1 MTSPLHLGRQVV
13 YCGHLARLCLEER
26 MRQFGVT
33 PVQAYAM
40 RFLARGEEARE
51 ITQRDLERELRLKAP
66 TVNGVVD
73 RLEEKGFLVRQP
85 SPTDGRCRLLRLTD
99 TGREAAAAFL
109 SAMEDTEALFRSAL
123 TDREQQI
130 FQELLSRIVTNL
142 EGEVHRT

>member
-1 MTSPLHLGRQVV
+1 MTNPRHLGRQVV

-40 RFLARGEEARE
+40 RFLAREEGRE

-73 RLEEKGFLVRQP
+73 RLAEKGMLVRRP
-85 SPTDGRCRLLRLTD
+85 SPTDGRCRLLQLTD

-123 TDREQQI
+123 TEEEQRL
-130 FQELLSRIVTNL
+130 FQELLLRIITNL
-142 EGEVHRT
+142 ESEVHHT

>member
-73 RLEEKGFLVRQP
+73 RLTEKGLLVRRQ
-85 SPTDGRCRLLRLTD
+85 SPTDGRCRLLQLTD

-123 TDREQQI
+123 TDEEQRL
-130 FQELLSRIVTNL
+130 FQELLLRIITNL
-142 EGEVHRT
+142 ESEVHHT

>member
-1 MTSPLHLGRQVV
+1 MTNPRHLGRQVV

-40 RFLARGEEARE
+40 RFLAREEGRE

-73 RLEEKGFLVRQP
+73 RLTEKGLLVRRQ
-85 SPTDGRCRLLRLTD
+85 SPTDGRCRLLQLTD

-123 TDREQQI
+123 TDEEQRL
-130 FQELLSRIVTNL
+130 FQELLLRIITNL
-142 EGEVHRT
+142 ESEVHHT

>member
-1 MTSPLHLGRQVV
+1 MTNPRHLGRQVV

-40 RFLARGEEARE
+40 RFLAREEGRE

-73 RLEEKGFLVRQP
+73 RLAEKGLLVRRP
-85 SPTDGRCRLLRLTD
+85 SPTDGRCRLLQLTD

-123 TDREQQI
+123 TEEEQRL
-130 FQELLSRIVTNL
+130 FQELLLRIITNL
-142 EGEVHRT
+142 ESEVHHT

>member
-40 RFLARGEEARE
+40 RFLAREEGRE

-73 RLEEKGFLVRQP
+73 RLAEKGMLVRRP
-85 SPTDGRCRLLRLTD
+85 SPTDGRCRLLQLTD

-123 TDREQQI
+123 TDEEQRL
-130 FQELLSRIVTNL
+130 FQELLLRIITNL
-142 EGEVHRT
+142 ESEVHHT

>member
-1 MTSPLHLGRQVV
+1 MTNPRHLGRQVV

-40 RFLARGEEARE
+40 RFLAREEGRE

-73 RLEEKGFLVRQP
+73 RLAEKGMLVRRQ
-85 SPTDGRCRLLRLTD
+85 SPTDGRCRLLQLTD

-123 TDREQQI
+123 TDEEQRL
-130 FQELLSRIVTNL
+130 FQELLFRIITNL
-142 EGEVHRT
+142 ESEVHHT

>member
-40 RFLARGEEARE
+40 RFLAREEGRE

-73 RLEEKGFLVRQP
+73 RLTEKGLLVRRQ
-85 SPTDGRCRLLRLTD
+85 SPTDGRCRLLQLTD

-123 TDREQQI
+123 TEEEQRL
-130 FQELLSRIVTNL
+130 FQELLFRIITNL
-142 EGEVHRT
+142 ESEVHHT

>member
-1 MTSPLHLGRQVV
+1 MTIPLHLGRQVV

-40 RFLARGEEARE
+40 RFLAREEGRE

-99 TGREAAAAFL
+99 TGREVAAAFL

-142 EGEVHRT
+142 ESEVHRT

>member
-1 MTSPLHLGRQVV
+1 MTNPRHLGRQVV

-40 RFLARGEEARE
+40 RFLAREEGRE

-73 RLEEKGFLVRQP
+73 RLAEKGMLVRRP
-85 SPTDGRCRLLRLTD
+85 SPTDGRCRLLQLTD

-109 SAMEDTEALFRSAL
+109 SALEDTEALFRSAL
-123 TDREQQI
+123 TEEEQRL
-130 FQELLSRIVTNL
+130 FQELLLRIITNL
-142 EGEVHRT
+142 ESEVHHT

>member
-1 MTSPLHLGRQVV
+1 
-13 YCGHLARLCLEER
+13 

-40 RFLARGEEARE
+40 RFLAREEGRE

-73 RLEEKGFLVRQP
+73 RLTEKGLLVRRQ
-85 SPTDGRCRLLRLTD
+85 SPTDGRCRLLQLTD

-123 TDREQQI
+123 TEEEQRL
-130 FQELLSRIVTNL
+130 FQELLLRIITNL
-142 EGEVHRT
+142 ESEVHHT

>member
-1 MTSPLHLGRQVV
+1 MTNPRHLGRQVV

-40 RFLARGEEARE
+40 RFLAREEGRE

-73 RLEEKGFLVRQP
+73 RLTEKGLLVRRQ
-85 SPTDGRCRLLRLTD
+85 SPTDGRCRLLQLTD

-123 TDREQQI
+123 TEEEQRL
-130 FQELLSRIVTNL
+130 FQELLLRIITNL
-142 EGEVHRT
+142 ESEVHHT

>member
-1 MTSPLHLGRQVV
+1 MTNPRHLGRQVV

-40 RFLARGEEARE
+40 RFLAREEGRE

-73 RLEEKGFLVRQP
+73 RLAEKGMLVRRP
-85 SPTDGRCRLLRLTD
+85 SPTDGRCRLLQLTD

-123 TDREQQI
+123 TDEEQRL
-130 FQELLSRIVTNL
+130 FQELLLRIITNL
-142 EGEVHRT
+142 ESEVHHT

>member
-1 MTSPLHLGRQVV
+1 MTNPRHLGRQVV

-40 RFLARGEEARE
+40 RFLAREEGRE

-73 RLEEKGFLVRQP
+73 RLTEKGLLVRRQ
-85 SPTDGRCRLLRLTD
+85 SPTDGRCRLLQLTD

-109 SAMEDTEALFRSAL
+109 SAMEDTESLFRSAL
-123 TDREQQI
+123 TEEEQRL
-130 FQELLSRIVTNL
+130 FQELLLRIITNL
-142 EGEVHRT
+142 ESEVHHT

>member
-73 RLEEKGFLVRQP
+73 RLTEKGLLVRRP
-85 SPTDGRCRLLRLTD
+85 SPTDGRCRLLQLTD

-123 TDREQQI
+123 TEEEQRL
-130 FQELLSRIVTNL
+130 FQELLLRIITNL
-142 EGEVHRT
+142 ESEVHHT